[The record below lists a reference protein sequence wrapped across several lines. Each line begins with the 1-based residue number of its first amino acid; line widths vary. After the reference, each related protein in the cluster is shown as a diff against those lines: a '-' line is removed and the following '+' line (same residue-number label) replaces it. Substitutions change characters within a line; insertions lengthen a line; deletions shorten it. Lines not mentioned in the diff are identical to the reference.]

1 MSQSENC
8 CWRTMSGKSD
18 SGTHHR
24 QQALDS
30 KMPLAIFEKELSKSN
45 WPNGNLPGCEYFRS
59 VWNAGSPG
67 GFVEA
72 QGASADAKQVAA
84 SRPMHWHL
92 SIWPENQ
99 RGVASTLNSTTVT
112 IGSPGW
118 GGHAV
123 LCLSNDS
130 SSLIFLLQSL
140 MGADRASSSV
150 TASSCDDQTQHPD
163 GPTEWQT
170 EADKFISKDVGAVPL
185 EHHWPVQ
192 ACRLSQLQ
200 DC

>member
-1 MSQSENC
+1 
-8 CWRTMSGKSD
+8 
-18 SGTHHR
+18 
-24 QQALDS
+24 
-30 KMPLAIFEKELSKSN
+30 MPLAIFEKELSNSN
-45 WPNGNLPGCEYFRS
+45 WHNGNLSFMRIFQERVNSRQSWRVRRGSGHIC
-59 VWNAGSPG
+59 WCKAGSC
-67 GFVEA
+67 
-72 QGASADAKQVAA
+72 QQSDAVW
-84 SRPMHWHL
+84 RL

-140 MGADRASSSV
+140 MGAGTASSSV
-150 TASSCDDQTQHPD
+150 RASSCDDQRQHPA
-163 GPTEWQT
+163 GPTERQT
-170 EADKFISKDVGAVPL
+170 AVDKFIANDVGAVPL
-185 EHHWPVQ
+185 EHHWSVQ

-200 DC
+200 DYKSKDTT